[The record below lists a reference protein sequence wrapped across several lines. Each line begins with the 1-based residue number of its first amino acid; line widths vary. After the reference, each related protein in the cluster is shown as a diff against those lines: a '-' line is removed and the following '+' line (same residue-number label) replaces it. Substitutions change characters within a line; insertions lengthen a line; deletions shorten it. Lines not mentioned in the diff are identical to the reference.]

1 MFDLVINR
9 KTAKAFGLTI
19 SPSLLLDA
27 DQVSDMNYRSRVLD
41 FTHQTRHHHLGRS
54 QVRERD

>member
-27 DQVSDMNYRSRVLD
+27 DQVSDMNYRKSRSG
-41 FTHQTRHHHLGRS
+41 FYTSNETPPPRKESS
-54 QVRERD
+54 QERD